1 MDSLSTYAQELG
13 ENARAAS
20 RILRAATKKQRNDAL
35 IAIAKQIRANA
46 KSILA
51 ANDKD
56 VEEGKANG
64 LSSAMIDRLLLNPSR
79 LENIAKSVEDIAKL
93 PDPLGKLLG
102 KLVRKDGLKISRVS
116 VPIGVVLFI
125 FESRPNVTIDGAALC
140 VKSGN
145 AVILRGGKEA
155 ARTNAAFGECVRKAL
170 RTVKLPEAC
179 AQVVNT
185 TDRNLLDHLL
195 TDTAH
200 IDLVIPRG
208 GENLIHAVVEKA
220 RIPVVKHYKGVC
232 HTYVDKSADPKSALA
247 IVLNAK
253 TQRTGVCNAMETLL
267 LDSEL
272 KPQVGASLLNALA
285 EKGVEL
291 YGDAASKRLC
301 TAVKPATEETYDTE
315 YLDMKCSVKVVKGV
329 DGAIAH
335 IAKHGTGHTDSVLAK
350 SPKVQKAFKS
360 NIDSASVMVNASTR
374 FADGGEYGLGAEVG
388 ISTDKLHAR
397 GPMGLESLT
406 TYQWIV
412 EGKGHV
418 RK

>member
-1 MDSLSTYAQELG
+1 MDLTTYAQELG
-13 ENARAAS
+13 AKAKAAS
-20 RILRAATKKQRNDAL
+20 RALRATTQKQRNDVL
-35 IAIAKQIRANA
+35 KSMAKQIRVNAKVILEANA
-46 KSILA
+46 Q
-51 ANDKD
+51 D

-64 LSSAMIDRLLLNPSR
+64 LSSAMIDRLLLNPKR
-79 LENIAKSVEDIAKL
+79 LEGIAASVEDIAKL
-93 PDPLGKLLG
+93 PDPLGRIIG
-102 KLVRKDGLKISRVS
+102 KHKRKDGLKISRIS

-125 FESRPNVTIDGAALC
+125 FESRPNVTIDGGALC
-140 VKSGN
+140 IKSGN

-155 ARTNAAFGECVRKAL
+155 ARTNAAFGECVLEAL
-170 RTVKLPEAC
+170 RAVKLPVAS

-185 TDRNLLDHLL
+185 SDRSLLDVLL
-195 TDTAH
+195 KDAAH

-220 RIPVVKHYKGVC
+220 RIPVVKHYKGLC
-232 HTYVDKSADPKSALA
+232 HTYVDKSADAKSATA

-267 LDSEL
+267 LDRSL
-272 KPQVGASLLNALA
+272 KAQVGKSLLNALS

-291 YGDAASKRLC
+291 YGDVESQRLSA
-301 TAVKPATEETYDTE
+301 AVKPATEDNYNTE
-315 YLDMKCSVKVVKGV
+315 YLDMKCSVKVVDGV

-335 IAKHGTGHTDSVLAK
+335 IAKYGTGHTDAVLAK
-350 SPKVQKAFKS
+350 SPKVQKAFLA
-360 NIDSASVMVNASTR
+360 NVDSASVMVNASTR